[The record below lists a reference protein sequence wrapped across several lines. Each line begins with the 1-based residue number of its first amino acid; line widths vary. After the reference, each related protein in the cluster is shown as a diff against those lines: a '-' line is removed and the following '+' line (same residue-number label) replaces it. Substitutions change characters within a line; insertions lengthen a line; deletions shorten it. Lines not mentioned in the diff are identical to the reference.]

1 MESTKKHKLG
11 FKMEYVKKTARNIA
25 KHALRVIDKIDE
37 KQVSKM
43 IDFILDAESVF
54 IVGSGRSELMGK
66 AFAMRLMHL
75 GFEVH
80 VVGDV
85 TTPAIRE
92 TDCLIAISGSGET
105 KAVTMAVE
113 TAKESK
119 AIVVGITANTS
130 STLGKNVDIIVNIE
144 SKTKEPWKHYKS
156 DVLKGKYDDLTPM
169 GTLFEDSTHLF
180 LDGLIAEFM
189 ARLGK
194 KEVDLRRRH
203 ATIE

>member
-1 MESTKKHKLG
+1 
-11 FKMEYVKKTARNIA
+11 MEYIKKTAENIT
-25 KHALRVIDKIDE
+25 KHALKVIDLINEEEVD
-37 KQVSKM
+37 KM
-43 IDFILDAESVF
+43 IDCIVNAESIF
-54 IVGSGRSELMGK
+54 IVGSGRSELMGM

-75 GFEVH
+75 GFSVH

-85 TTPAIRE
+85 TTPAIKD

-105 KAVTMAVE
+105 KAVTMAAE
-113 TAKESK
+113 TASETGAK
-119 AIVVGITANTS
+119 VVAITATTT
-130 STLGKNVDIIVNIE
+130 STLAKRADVIVNIE
-144 SKTKEPWKHYKS
+144 SKTKEPWKQPWKHYTS
-156 DVLKGKYDDLTPM
+156 HVLKGEYDDLTPM

-194 KEVDLRRRH
+194 KEVDLKKRH

>member
-1 MESTKKHKLG
+1 
-11 FKMEYVKKTARNIA
+11 MEYIKKTAENIT
-25 KHALRVIDKIDE
+25 KHALKVIDLINEEEVD
-37 KQVSKM
+37 KM
-43 IDFILDAESVF
+43 IDCILNAESIF
-54 IVGSGRSELMGK
+54 IVGSGRSELMGM

-75 GFEVH
+75 GFSVH

-85 TTPAIRE
+85 TTPAIKD

-105 KAVTMAVE
+105 KAVTMAAGTASE
-113 TAKESK
+113 TGAK
-119 AIVVGITANTS
+119 VVAITATTT
-130 STLGKNVDIIVNIE
+130 STLGKRSDVVVNIE
-144 SKTKEPWKHYKS
+144 SKTKEPGKQPWKHYTS
-156 DVLKGKYDDLTPM
+156 HVLKGEYDDLTPM

-194 KEVDLRRRH
+194 KEVDLKKRH

>member
-1 MESTKKHKLG
+1 
-11 FKMEYVKKTARNIA
+11 MEYIKKTAENIT
-25 KHALRVIDKIDE
+25 KHALKVIDLINEEEVD
-37 KQVSKM
+37 KM
-43 IDFILDAESVF
+43 IDCILNAESIF
-54 IVGSGRSELMGK
+54 IVGSGRSELMGM

-75 GFEVH
+75 GFSVH

-85 TTPAIRE
+85 TTPAIKD

-105 KAVTMAVE
+105 KAVTMAAGTASE
-113 TAKESK
+113 TGAK
-119 AIVVGITANTS
+119 VVAITATTT
-130 STLGKNVDIIVNIE
+130 STLGKRADVIVNIE
-144 SKTKEPWKHYKS
+144 SKTKEPSKQPWKHYTS
-156 DVLKGKYDDLTPM
+156 HVLKGEYDDLTPM

-194 KEVDLRRRH
+194 KEVDLKKRH